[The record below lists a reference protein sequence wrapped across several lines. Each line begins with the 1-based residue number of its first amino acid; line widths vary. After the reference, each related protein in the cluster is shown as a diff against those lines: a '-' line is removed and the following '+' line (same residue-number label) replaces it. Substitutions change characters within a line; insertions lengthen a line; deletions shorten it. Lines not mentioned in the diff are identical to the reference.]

1 MFLLLCVIPCWS
13 SMINIVARLQD
24 ATLYRNVISKFELC
38 FQDTYTIRTYDEIV
52 SANANEMQ
60 VSGTFQCTYK
70 GRVGIDTF

>member
-1 MFLLLCVIPCWS
+1 
-13 SMINIVARLQD
+13 MIKIVARLQD
-24 ATLYRNVISKFELC
+24 ATLYRNGLLFQNLNSASKIP
-38 FQDTYTIRTYDEIV
+38 IRTYDEIV

>member
-1 MFLLLCVIPCWS
+1 
-13 SMINIVARLQD
+13 MIKIVARLQD
-24 ATLYRNVISKFELC
+24 ATLYRNIISKFELC
-38 FQDTYTIRTYDEIV
+38 FQDTYTYNRTYDEIV

>member
-1 MFLLLCVIPCWS
+1 MLLYIEMLFQNLNSASKIP
-13 SMINIVARLQD
+13 
-24 ATLYRNVISKFELC
+24 
-38 FQDTYTIRTYDEIV
+38 IRTYDEIV